1 MYKDFEN
8 QASWE
13 REKEEYQLAWENL
26 TNDYPDAFS
35 SHEARENLKRLSN
48 IDAIRERL
56 EEAAKEKENIISQR
70 LQEYLKS
77 QANNL
82 HNLIIQLSQD
92 LEKEKNRIKDA
103 DMGAIKKRIKAY
115 EKLSDEIETGFRDAY
130 EAFIF
135 GFIKSIRDG
144 LNKTLNEAIQT
155 ASVGAKK
162 EEEEVEEHYT
172 ERVAQDGFWG
182 DFKRT
187 FFLGLIMMRAMIK

>member
-1 MYKDFEN
+1 M
-8 QASWE
+8 
-13 REKEEYQLAWENL
+13 

-130 EAFIF
+130 AFIF

-187 FFLGLIMMRAMIK
+187 FFLGLIMMRATIK